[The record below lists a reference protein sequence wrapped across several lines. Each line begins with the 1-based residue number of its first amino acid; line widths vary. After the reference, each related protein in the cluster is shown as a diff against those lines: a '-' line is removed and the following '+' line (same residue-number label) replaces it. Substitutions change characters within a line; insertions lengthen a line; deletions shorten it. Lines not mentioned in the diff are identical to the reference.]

1 MPATVDVKMSVSKS
15 KTTKRAVVNSD
26 TGPTPPGYNKNL
38 RFKARLA
45 LAASSCALLLS
56 WPTLALVCGIAAAW
70 LLHQGTAFSVKN
82 FKWRA
87 LSWLTVPACLAALAA
102 RNAALQIDQ
111 DKAYTVYLLVS
122 LFGRGVEF
130 TTGAFVAVVI
140 AFAWTS
146 PEQTKAE

>member
-1 MPATVDVKMSVSKS
+1 M
-15 KTTKRAVVNSD
+15 
-26 TGPTPPGYNKNL
+26 
-38 RFKARLA
+38 
-45 LAASSCALLLS
+45 
-56 WPTLALVCGIAAAW
+56 
-70 LLHQGTAFSVKN
+70 
-82 FKWRA
+82 
-87 LSWLTVPACLAALAA
+87 PACLAALAA

-140 AFAWTS
+140 ALAWTS

>member
-1 MPATVDVKMSVSKS
+1 MSK
-15 KTTKRAVVNSD
+15 KRAVVNPD
-26 TGPTPPGYNKNL
+26 TGPTPPGYNKWL
-38 RFKARLA
+38 RQSARGA
-45 LAASSCALLLS
+45 LAASSCFLLLGNPS
-56 WPTLALVCGIAAAW
+56 VAVVFAVGAAW
-70 LLHQGTAFSVKN
+70 FLQQGTAFSVKN

-87 LSWLTVPACLAALAA
+87 LSWAVVPACFTAVSC
-102 RNAALQIDQ
+102 RNAAASIDQ
-111 DKAYTVYLLVS
+111 DRGYTVYVLVS

>member
-1 MPATVDVKMSVSKS
+1 MRKFVPVLKRPATAGRRASV
-15 KTTKRAVVNSD
+15 V
-26 TGPTPPGYNKNL
+26 
-38 RFKARLA
+38 
-45 LAASSCALLLS
+45 
-56 WPTLALVCGIAAAW
+56 
-70 LLHQGTAFSVKN
+70 
-82 FKWRA
+82 
-87 LSWLTVPACLAALAA
+87 AA